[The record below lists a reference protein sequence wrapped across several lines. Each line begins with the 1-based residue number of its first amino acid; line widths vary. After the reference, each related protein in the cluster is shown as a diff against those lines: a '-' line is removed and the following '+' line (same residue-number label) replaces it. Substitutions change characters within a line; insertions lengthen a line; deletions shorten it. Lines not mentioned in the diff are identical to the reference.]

1 MGKTRRQREAA
12 EAASRHRTHQR
23 VVWSA
28 TACVA
33 LVVVAATAAIV
44 ARSQT
49 GAAPPPAH
57 TTSAADRN
65 APAALK
71 YAAAAV
77 GFHTSTEPGV
87 GVLENEPA
95 SAAQPSTNPDLL
107 KPGTL
112 APAFTLKTPQ
122 GQTVRLSDFRGKP
135 LLLELFATWCPHCQA
150 EAPHLAKLATE
161 LQPKGVAFVSIN
173 ADSENAASVYA
184 FHRYFGLP
192 YPALLDQGTPT
203 GSFTQQGASGPV
215 TSAYHLRSYPTF
227 YVISPT
233 GRVTFASDGEQ
244 PDALLRKELLQAR
257 S

>member
-1 MGKTRRQREAA
+1 MGTALRQREAA
-12 EAASRHRTHQR
+12 EAARRHRTQR
-23 VVWSA
+23 LVWAA

-33 LVVVAATAAIV
+33 LIVVAATAAIV

-49 GAAPPPAH
+49 AAAPPPAH

-71 YAAAAV
+71 RAAAAI
-77 GFHTSTEPGV
+77 GFHTTTEPGV

-95 SAAQPSTNPDLL
+95 STARPPTNPNLL
-107 KPGTL
+107 KPGKL
-112 APAFTLKTPQ
+112 APGFTLKTPQ
-122 GQTVRLSDFRGKP
+122 GQTVSLSDFRGKP
-135 LLLELFATWCPHCQA
+135 VLLELFATWCPHCQA

-184 FHRYFGLP
+184 FHRYFGL
-192 YPALLDQGTPT
+192 
-203 GSFTQQGASGPV
+203 SF
-215 TSAYHLRSYPTF
+215 PTF

-244 PDALLRKELLQAR
+244 PDALLRQELLQAR
-257 S
+257 T

>member
-1 MGKTRRQREAA
+1 
-12 EAASRHRTHQR
+12 
-23 VVWSA
+23 
-28 TACVA
+28 
-33 LVVVAATAAIV
+33 
-44 ARSQT
+44 
-49 GAAPPPAH
+49 
-57 TTSAADRN
+57 
-65 APAALK
+65 
-71 YAAAAV
+71 
-77 GFHTSTEPGV
+77 V
-87 GVLENEPA
+87 GVLEDEPA
-95 SAAQPSTNPDLL
+95 GAAQPSTNPDLL

-122 GQTVRLSDFRGKP
+122 GQTVSLSDFRGKP
-135 LLLELFATWCPHCQA
+135 VLLELLRRGARTARPRRRTWPSWPPSCSRRA
-150 EAPHLAKLATE
+150 S
-161 LQPKGVAFVSIN
+161 FVSIN

-203 GSFTQQGASGPV
+203 GSFSHQGASGPV
-215 TSAYHLRSYPTF
+215 TSAYHLQSYPTF

>member
-1 MGKTRRQREAA
+1 M
-12 EAASRHRTHQR
+12 R
-23 VVWSA
+23 VGHIAWVRPVRFVQAGGIAGLSA
-28 TACVA
+28 VGTVFAHA
-33 LVVVAATAAIV
+33 
-44 ARSQT
+44 
-49 GAAPPPAH
+49 GPAGL
-57 TTSAADRN
+57 ADRRW
-65 APAALK
+65 L
-71 YAAAAV
+71 AAAV
-77 GFHTSTEPGV
+77 LGATMALAGL
-87 GVLENEPA
+87 VL
-95 SAAQPSTNPDLL
+95 
-107 KPGTL
+107 
-112 APAFTLKTPQ
+112 TLKLV
-122 GQTVRLSDFRGKP
+122 TVSLSDFRGKP
-135 LLLELFATWCPHCQA
+135 VLLELFATWCPHCQA

-203 GSFTQQGASGPV
+203 GSFSHQGASGPV
-215 TSAYHLRSYPTF
+215 TSAYHLESYPTF

>member
-1 MGKTRRQREAA
+1 MGTARRQREAA
-12 EAASRHRTHQR
+12 EAARRHRTQR
-23 VVWSA
+23 LVWAA

-33 LVVVAATAAIV
+33 LIVVATTAAIV

-49 GAAPPPAH
+49 GVAPPPAH

-71 YAAAAV
+71 RAAAAV
-77 GFHTSTEPGV
+77 GFHTTTEPGV
-87 GVLENEPA
+87 GVLESEPA
-95 SAAQPSTNPDLL
+95 SAARPSTNPDLL

-122 GQTVRLSDFRGKP
+122 GQIVSLSDFRGKP
-135 LLLELFATWCPHCQA
+135 VLLELFATWCPHCQA

-192 YPALLDQGTPT
+192 YPALLDQGTQT
-203 GSFTQQGASGPV
+203 GSFTQPGASGPV
-215 TSAYHLRSYPTF
+215 TSEYHLQSFPTF

-233 GRVTFASDGEQ
+233 GRITFASDGEQ
-244 PDALLRKELLQAR
+244 PDALLRQELLQAR
-257 S
+257 A